1 MHILQVIIK
10 YCHLTHGCDH
20 RYRVSIVLW
29 TSTYVA
35 YLVARTL
42 CILALQTMLLV
53 LALALYDLT
62 RSPFYLGA
70 AGLMIF
76 IPALL
81 LVAVSGLAADRLNRK
96 VIILVSF
103 AVMTLDMAVICAL
116 QAAGLLSILA
126 IFATLGVIG
135 VTRAFFNPTLK
146 AMLVNVVPREALPR
160 AIALNTLMSKSAS
173 IIGPVLG
180 GLLYAVDPLY
190 SYSFCAIALG
200 IGTLAV
206 LGIRKTSQERA
217 LHPARLVD
225 LVHGF
230 HAIFG
235 DRVLFAAM
243 TLDLVAVLLGGAT
256 ALLPVYAATV
266 LFVGPAEVGMLRAAP
281 AAGTLLT
288 AALLVWRPLE
298 RRSGLVM
305 LASIAGYGAAITVFG
320 LSTEFW
326 LSLGA
331 LAVAGG
337 FDMISIFVR
346 ENLIQLRT
354 PDAMRGRVSAINSVF
369 NSGANE
375 LGDFRAGTWATLMG
389 AIPAVVLGG
398 LCSIGV
404 AAFWGGRYRELTRLD
419 RY

>member
-1 MHILQVIIK
+1 MPTV
-10 YCHLTHGCDH
+10 TM
-20 RYRVSIVLW
+20 LW
-29 TSTYVA
+29 SPTYIA
-35 YLVARTL
+35 YLLARTL

-62 RSPFYLGA
+62 KSPFFLGV

-76 IPALL
+76 IPAFL
-81 LVAVSGLAADRLNRK
+81 LVAVSGLAADRLSRK
-96 VIILVSF
+96 AIISVSF
-103 AVMTLDMAVICAL
+103 AVMAADMAAICAL
-116 QAAGLLSILA
+116 EASDSLSILA

-135 VTRAFFNPTLK
+135 IARSFFNPTLK

-160 AIALNTLMSKSAS
+160 AIALNTLMSKSVS

-190 SYSFCAIALG
+190 AYAFCTIAMGL
-200 IGTLAV
+200 GTLAA

-217 LHPARLVD
+217 VHPARLAD

-230 HAIFG
+230 RAILG

-281 AAGTLLT
+281 AAGTLL
-288 AALLVWRPLE
+288 AAAILVWRPLE
-298 RRSGLVM
+298 RRSGAIM
-305 LASIAGYGAAITVFG
+305 LLSIAGYGAAIATFG
-320 LSTEFW
+320 LSTAFW
-326 LSLGA
+326 LSLAA
-331 LAVAGG
+331 LAVAGS
-337 FDMISIFVR
+337 FDMVSIFVR

-375 LGDFRAGTWATLMG
+375 LGDFRAGTWAVMFG
-389 AIPAVVLGG
+389 VVPAVVLGG

-404 AAFWGGRYRELTRLD
+404 AAFWGGRYRELIRLD
-419 RY
+419 RC